1 MEHVASEQD
10 VVAVEPVLRRIIA
23 ARVSNPTDV
32 DDLVHDG
39 LERLLKSRHRLASE
53 AVLPYAIVVAQ
64 NLVTSRTRR
73 HARRIERPLPEAIS
87 SSGSVPEDS
96 VVTSEAHEALRAA
109 LMQLDPAERAELL
122 AYQERRSPDSP
133 TTEESTPAIRVRMA
147 RSRGKLRVEYLL
159 ALRRV
164 ELPSAQCRRVL
175 LAISA
180 GDIRR
185 QGALKVGDHLMS
197 CQTCAALSEPLSQ
210 RSLGLTSVSLPF
222 GFVAATIHK
231 VRAHPTA
238 SAIASGAVACGVAA
252 AIAFSAAGHTRPA
265 TDGHATPSEATGT
278 SGHRAH
284 PAAPVNDSTPPI
296 PGLDVGAEPLP
307 VHSLATLAGSSV
319 SASSVLVQ
327 SVATHNGFWI
337 GTDATDRIF
346 VQLVGPLRPLRIVAG
361 DRLNF
366 MGSIV
371 VQAGS
376 YATSV
381 GVTSAE
387 GAGQLISEGAHIE
400 APTPDVSVTFTP

>member
-96 VVTSEAHEALRAA
+96 VVTSEAHEAL
-109 LMQLDPAERAELL
+109 L

-164 ELPSAQCRRVL
+164 ELPSSQCRRVL